1 MYQSRLVWQTVPLGW
16 PRALSAVRLGRVLP
30 VTVLTG
36 FLGAGKTTLLSRILA
51 KPHGLRIGLIL
62 NELGQA
68 GIDEGPRTSY
78 VELTEGCVCCVR
90 NPDLLRALTEMKE
103 RGDVDRVIVETTG
116 LADPLSLTWTLSR
129 PELDGVARLD
139 AVVTVVDALNHA
151 KAAREEWEAQV
162 RCGDVIVLTKTD
174 LATPAQIEG
183 AIAAV
188 RALRPSARIVRADG
202 SLPTGIFL
210 DPLPEESAALALVRE
225 GEPGPAR
232 HSEFGAVVFADRA
245 RYRLDALEDW
255 LEDLPEPI
263 FRVKGIVQAQDGS
276 WARFHVVGGRLQI
289 DARAEPPAHGESRMA
304 FFGRGLSREEIE
316 ARLSSFR
323 AEGEA

>member
-1 MYQSRLVWQTVPLGW
+1 M
-16 PRALSAVRLGRVLP
+16 LP

-51 KPHGLRIGLIL
+51 RPHGLRIGLIL

>member
-1 MYQSRLVWQTVPLGW
+1 MYQSRPLGQTVPLGW
-16 PRALSAVRLGRVLP
+16 PRGNSAVRLGRVLP

-51 KPHGLRIGLIL
+51 RPHGLRIGLIL

-129 PELDGVARLD
+129 PELEGVARLD
-139 AVVTVVDALNHA
+139 AVVTVVDAANHA
-151 KAAREEWEAQV
+151 QAAREEWEAQV

-174 LATPAQIEG
+174 LASPAQIEE

-188 RALRPSARIVRADG
+188 RAIRPSARIVRGDE
-202 SLPTGIFL
+202 SLPTGLFL
-210 DPLPEESAALALVRE
+210 DPLPEESVALALARQV
-225 GEPGPAR
+225 EPAGAC
-232 HSEFGAVVFADRA
+232 HSDFRAVTFADRA

-255 LEDLPEPI
+255 LEDLPQPV
-263 FRVKGIVQAQDGS
+263 FRAKGIVQAEDGT

-289 DARAEPPAHGESRMA
+289 DARAQPPAHGESRFA
-304 FFGRGLSREEIE
+304 FFGRGISREEIE
-316 ARLSSFR
+316 AQLSSFR
-323 AEGEA
+323 MAVET